1 MVQLNNID
9 TAGNT
14 VQTVKAPVTATANQA
29 STSTDSVR
37 KEIQGKI
44 MNAQKQSQELS
55 LNTEMTAQERE
66 NKRQQIQQE
75 ISDLKRELR
84 LREEEEKKKQ
94 QEAEKAAAQKEE
106 RQKDAS
112 RKVIREQDENTRTS
126 QSTDGRQQDRI
137 SESNGRQQADGSNT
151 DGEVR
156 EILPE
161 GLHKAVSNDSNIRQY
176 RVIQNVSAQ
185 FNRATS
191 IQESEINQDAARGAD
206 VKELKETQR
215 KAFQKETQR
224 MEMMQSFIFGNKNN
238 RAAEPA
244 IGIQNHFSRSLR
256 ENGLYNN
263 NGMLSRNNFDSVQ
276 MDVTLSGI

>member
-1 MVQLNNID
+1 MVQFNNIN
-9 TAGNT
+9 TTENT
-14 VQTVKAPVTATANQA
+14 VQTVKAPVAATANQA
-29 STSTDSVR
+29 NTSTDSVR

-44 MNAQKQSQELS
+44 MNAQKKSQELS

-66 NKRQQIQQE
+66 NR
-75 ISDLKRELR
+75 DLKRELR

-106 RQKDAS
+106 RQKEAS
-112 RKVIREQDENTRTS
+112 RKTITEQDENSNVQRTDNKP
-126 QSTDGRQQDRI
+126 QTEI
-137 SESNGRQQADGSNT
+137 SEPNNRTQANDSNA

-161 GLHKAVSNDSNIRQY
+161 GLHNVVSNASSIRQY

-185 FNRATS
+185 FHRTAS

-224 MEMMQSFIFGNKNN
+224 METMQSFIFGNKNN
-238 RAAEPA
+238 RAAEQA
-244 IGIQNHFSRSLR
+244 TGVRNHISQGFR

-263 NGMLSRNNFDSVQ
+263 NGTLFRNNFESVQ
-276 MDVTLSGI
+276 MDITLSGI

>member
-112 RKVIREQDENTRTS
+112 RKAIREQDENTRTS
-126 QSTDGRQQDRI
+126 QSTDGRQQERI

-263 NGMLSRNNFDSVQ
+263 NGMFSRNNFDSVQ

>member
-94 QEAEKAAAQKEE
+94 QEAEKVAAQKEK

-112 RKVIREQDENTRTS
+112 RKAIREQDENTRTS
-126 QSTDGRQQDRI
+126 QSTDGRQQERI
-137 SESNGRQQADGSNT
+137 SESNGRQQEDGSNT

-161 GLHKAVSNDSNIRQY
+161 GLHKAFSNDSNIRQY

>member
-1 MVQLNNID
+1 MVQFNNIN
-9 TAGNT
+9 TTENT
-14 VQTVKAPVTATANQA
+14 VQTVKAPVAATANQA
-29 STSTDSVR
+29 NTSTDSVR

-44 MNAQKQSQELS
+44 MNAQKKSQELS

-66 NKRQQIQQE
+66 NRRQQIQQE

-106 RQKDAS
+106 RQKEAS
-112 RKVIREQDENTRTS
+112 RKTITEQDENSNVQRTDNKP
-126 QSTDGRQQDRI
+126 QTEI
-137 SESNGRQQADGSNT
+137 SEPNNRTQANDSNA

-161 GLHKAVSNDSNIRQY
+161 GLHNVVSNASSIRQY

-185 FNRATS
+185 FHRTAS

-224 MEMMQSFIFGNKNN
+224 METMQSFIFGNKNN
-238 RAAEPA
+238 RAAEQA
-244 IGIQNHFSRSLR
+244 TGVRNHISQGFR

-263 NGMLSRNNFDSVQ
+263 NGTLFRNNFESVQ
-276 MDVTLSGI
+276 MDITLSGI

>member
-112 RKVIREQDENTRTS
+112 RKAIREQDENTRTS
-126 QSTDGRQQDRI
+126 QSTDGRQQERI

>member
-94 QEAEKAAAQKEE
+94 QEAEKVAAQKEK

-112 RKVIREQDENTRTS
+112 RKAIREQDENTRTS
-126 QSTDGRQQDRI
+126 QSTDGRQQERI

-161 GLHKAVSNDSNIRQY
+161 GLHKAFSNDSNIRQY